1 MNEHKVGSAKFGRV
15 EQFSTTWCATLDPGT
30 VFEPA
35 YWREIAQQL
44 KRRDIIRVFPADRS
58 YFAELMVWQA
68 AERWAQ
74 VTLLQKV
81 PFDGPTV
88 AALGSPGGC
97 SPIRTGLPAIF
108 KMQGDS
114 AEMQGGARARAGQ
127 KAAFTMGCRIAS
139 LLREQGDLSLPA
151 GTSRE
156 GGEKLTNQGMTVA

>member
-1 MNEHKVGSAKFGRV
+1 MPARTARSASNSHRTGIGADAHASSLACPAFRDKRDKTGRPIRTGRLQDRSLTHKPANSGQFASRRELSGSARV
-15 EQFSTTWCATLDPGT
+15 RG
-30 VFEPA
+30 
-35 YWREIAQQL
+35 
-44 KRRDIIRVFPADRS
+44 
-58 YFAELMVWQA
+58 
-68 AERWAQ
+68 
-74 VTLLQKV
+74 
-81 PFDGPTV
+81 
-88 AALGSPGGC
+88 GGC

-127 KAAFTMGCRIAS
+127 KATFTMGCRIAS

>member
-1 MNEHKVGSAKFGRV
+1 MVSPTPDARPHFCGSAIVEPVSACRSLRFRETGFRGQRIRCPNRFLSRNQPLAETKCSRQTPPIGRLFGESPEILVRV
-15 EQFSTTWCATLDPGT
+15 G
-30 VFEPA
+30 
-35 YWREIAQQL
+35 
-44 KRRDIIRVFPADRS
+44 RR
-58 YFAELMVWQA
+58 
-68 AERWAQ
+68 
-74 VTLLQKV
+74 
-81 PFDGPTV
+81 GG
-88 AALGSPGGC
+88 GS

-127 KAAFTMGCRIAS
+127 KATFTMGCRIAS